1 MSFQLIEGMHWS
13 KWSLKEELTFTF
25 AIRQSEM
32 LVPGVLSE
40 LTVVTDKDGTAALP
54 VSELQDSPGSLHVEL
69 IY

>member
-1 MSFQLIEGMHWS
+1 
-13 KWSLKEELTFTF
+13 
-25 AIRQSEM
+25 M

-40 LTVVTDKDGTAALP
+40 LTVVTDKDGAAALP